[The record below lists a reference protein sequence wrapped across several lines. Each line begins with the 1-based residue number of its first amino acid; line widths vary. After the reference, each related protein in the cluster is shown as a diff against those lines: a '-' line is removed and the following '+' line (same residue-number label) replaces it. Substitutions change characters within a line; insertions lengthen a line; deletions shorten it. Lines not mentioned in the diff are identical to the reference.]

1 MLLKE
6 KIAIVTGIGTG
17 MGKAIALRYA
27 KEGAHVVGAEIN
39 EVTGKQTAA
48 EVSAHDRRGLFV
60 KTDMGRVED
69 INAMVATAMETFG
82 RVDILVNN
90 AGVTKSL
97 GFF

>member
-1 MLLKE
+1 MP
-6 KIAIVTGIGTG
+6 
-17 MGKAIALRYA
+17 LRCA

-39 EVTGKQTAA
+39 EVTGRQTAT

-82 RVDILVNN
+82 RIDILVNN
-90 AGVTKSL
+90 AGCDKKPGV
-97 GFF
+97 F